1 MAKDQLKAALGII
14 EAVTSDLDYVLTVD
28 DYEGEDAEDL
38 VELHR
43 KLDQL
48 LGEFEGK

>member
-1 MAKDQLKAALGII
+1 MAKDQLKTALGII
-14 EAVTSDLDYVLTVD
+14 EAVTSDLDYALTVD
-28 DYEGEDAEDL
+28 DYEGEDTSDL
-38 VELHR
+38 AELHR

>member
-1 MAKDQLKAALGII
+1 MVKDDLISALAII
-14 EAVTSDLDYVLTVD
+14 AEVASDLDYALAVN
-28 DYEGEDAEDL
+28 DYEGEDASEL
-38 VELHR
+38 AELHR